1 MLQKLTDFFAVYRDR
16 KMLAML
22 ALGFASGF
30 PFPLVFNTLSLWLKF
45 DSLSLEIIGIFSLS
59 KLPYSFKWLWAP
71 LIDKIR
77 LPLLGS
83 MGQRRSWALFA
94 QILIAVAVIAL
105 AFSSP
110 AENYLVSFGLA
121 VFLAVSSATLDI
133 ALDAYRV
140 ENFPPAGQAAASASF
155 VTGYRLGFLFS
166 GAGALYLAEIF
177 DWNVVYLLMSL
188 GTLVGIAT
196 ICRSPEPQNSRKQPA
211 KTYRGFSD
219 FFQSAAIAP
228 LKDFIRH
235 QNWQLILLFVFFYR
249 MSDAYISP
257 MAYVFYK
264 DIGFDYKD
272 IASITKVFGVLATI
286 GGVFIGGPLLSRV
299 SLNKGLVICGI
310 LQTLSNL
317 TYAVQAHVGA
327 NPYMLMVTIFVENVS
342 GGMGTAAFM
351 AYIASLCNIAYTAT
365 QYALLSSLMSLAR
378 DGLSATSGWMAQ
390 TLGWGN
396 FFVFSTLIG
405 FPGLIILFILIRLQ
419 NRTAAINDAE
429 TRRSDAKPR
438 RQP

>member
-1 MLQKLTDFFAVYRDR
+1 MLKKITDFFAVYRDR
-16 KMLAML
+16 KMLIML

-45 DSLSLEIIGIFSLS
+45 DNLSLEIIGIFSLS

-77 LPLLGS
+77 LPLLES
-83 MGQRRSWALFA
+83 MGQRRSWALLA
-94 QILIAVAVIAL
+94 QIFIAIAIIAI
-105 AFSSP
+105 AFSNP
-110 AENYLVSFGLA
+110 AENYLVSFILA

-140 ENFPPAGQAAASASF
+140 ESFPLSGQAAASASF
-155 VTGYRLGFLFS
+155 VTGYRFGFLFS
-166 GAGALYLAEIF
+166 GAGALYLAEVF
-177 DWNVVYLLMSL
+177 DWNLVYLLMSL
-188 GTLVGIAT
+188 GTLIGIITTCWAT
-196 ICRSPEPQNSRKQPA
+196 EPKNNPTQQA
-211 KTYRGFSD
+211 KTYHGFSD
-219 FFQSAAIAP
+219 FFKSAAVAP

-249 MSDAYISP
+249 MSDAYIGP

-286 GGVFIGGPLLSRV
+286 GGIFIGGALLSRV
-299 SLNKGLVICGI
+299 SLNKGLIICGI

-317 TYAVQAHVGA
+317 IYALQAHIGN

-390 TLGWGN
+390 TLGWSN
-396 FFVFSTLIG
+396 FFIFSTFIG
-405 FPGLIILFILIRLQ
+405 FPGLIILLVLIRLQ
-419 NRTAAINDAE
+419 NRTGSVKDEEN
-429 TRRSDAKPR
+429 RRSDAKL
-438 RQP
+438 RQQP